1 MPKLPEQDILGDLK
15 AKKEMMNYAQQ
26 ALGHNPPA
34 ETPKASPVTENVD
47 KINRKAKYGDRPGE
61 KRIPIDQMTKPLG
74 SFKNGTDYV
83 PKTGNYKLHEGEK
96 VVPKEKNMADVFA
109 HVPGRA
115 PEKSPKKEIKH
126 IITSKTHDG
135 KFMHKHVHHNSAHE
149 DETHISSDMADLH
162 NHFEDHAGTPNDG
175 EAAPAGGAPAQLTAS
190 PSPMPA
196 ASMGA

>member
-1 MPKLPEQDILGDLK
+1 MNEGPGLRQRARETKAVVNTVAPDMPGDVK
-15 AKKEMMNYAQQ
+15 A
-26 ALGHNPPA
+26 PPA
-34 ETPKASPVTENVD
+34 TPPQQVD
-47 KINRKAKYGDRPGE
+47 KINPKAKFGTHKGE
-61 KRIPIDQMTKPLG
+61 NRNLPADQWMKPLG
-74 SFKNGTDYV
+74 QLHTGTPYV
-83 PKTGNYKLHEGEK
+83 PKTGNYTLEQGEA

-135 KFMHKHVHHNSAHE
+135 KFMHKHVHHNPAHE